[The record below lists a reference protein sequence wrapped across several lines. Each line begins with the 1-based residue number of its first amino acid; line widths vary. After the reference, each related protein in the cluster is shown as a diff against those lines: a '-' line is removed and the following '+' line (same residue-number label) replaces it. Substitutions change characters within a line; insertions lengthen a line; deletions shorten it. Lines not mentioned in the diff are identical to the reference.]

1 MGCMRG
7 GGNGNIWVA
16 MMSPQMPTVGAGSSQ
31 REDSPARPPPRKP
44 SPSSPSTIRGYGRP
58 ARGASRIARR
68 PVPTGYAGY
77 SPSREYLAQ
86 YLRGVDSRDS
96 PRPHPKTDI
105 QTIAITTPNLADMA
119 IAIPLNPIIWTAPT
133 LFLEGDRLLGWVAL
147 VATWRAASRSQ
158 TPRLAPNTASRSL
171 TTSRLIAP
179 PRSQTPPRTP

>member
-1 MGCMRG
+1 
-7 GGNGNIWVA
+7 
-16 MMSPQMPTVGAGSSQ
+16 MMSPQMPTVAAGSSQ

-44 SPSSPSTIRGYGRP
+44 HRPFLPPCAHTMPSPSTIRGYGRP